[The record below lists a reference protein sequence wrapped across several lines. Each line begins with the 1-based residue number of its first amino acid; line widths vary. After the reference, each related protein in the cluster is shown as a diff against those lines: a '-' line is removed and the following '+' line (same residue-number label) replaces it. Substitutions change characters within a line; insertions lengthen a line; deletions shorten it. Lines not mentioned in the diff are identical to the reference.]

1 MTSDYDNNSEQ
12 SVEIDT
18 VAKSLPHFYLIRR
31 TACKQKDY
39 KILPKLRKILNSAKQ
54 KKKFSTASA
63 FRMRFKVAKFDDQKP
78 VRVNASIRRPFGPQG
93 PLARRGGKGSAFF

>member
-12 SVEIDT
+12 SEEIDT

-39 KILPKLRKILNSAKQ
+39 KILPKL
-54 KKKFSTASA
+54 
-63 FRMRFKVAKFDDQKP
+63 QKP
-78 VRVNASIRRPFGPQG
+78 FAYRAVQDG
-93 PLARRGGKGSAFF
+93 

>member
-39 KILPKLRKILNSAKQ
+39 KILPKLHKISGISADLLEINA
-54 KKKFSTASA
+54 TG
-63 FRMRFKVAKFDDQKP
+63 FD
-78 VRVNASIRRPFGPQG
+78 N
-93 PLARRGGKGSAFF
+93 

>member
-39 KILPKLRKILNSAKQ
+39 KILPKLRKITEPVLYKLWKSGRKIFVYSSYFPYTCII
-54 KKKFSTASA
+54 KFNKWLYRIGI
-63 FRMRFKVAKFDDQKP
+63 F
-78 VRVNASIRRPFGPQG
+78 
-93 PLARRGGKGSAFF
+93 